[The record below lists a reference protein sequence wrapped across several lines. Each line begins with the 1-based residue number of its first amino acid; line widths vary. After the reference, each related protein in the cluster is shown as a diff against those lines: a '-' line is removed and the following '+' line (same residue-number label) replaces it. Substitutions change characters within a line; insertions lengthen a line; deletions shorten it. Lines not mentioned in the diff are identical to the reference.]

1 MESEAMRLRN
11 WIVAG
16 ALFVGVT
23 GAGLVLAREPESQGT
38 VTSQQL
44 FAEPLAG
51 DDSKQVI
58 GQTYIFPPGA
68 VLPWHIHPDAQEF
81 AYVIEGDFTFE
92 RADRAPQEM
101 KAGGAEYL
109 PPNIVHRGMNKGDT
123 PVKLFVVRVKPKDKP
138 LVEEVPAPQ

>member
-1 MESEAMRLRN
+1 MRLRN
-11 WIVAG
+11 WIVG
-16 ALFVGVT
+16 GLLLVGFSC
-23 GAGLVLAREPESQGT
+23 AGLVLAREPESQAT
-38 VTSQQL
+38 VSSQQL

-51 DDSKQVI
+51 DDSKEVI
-58 GQTYIFPPGA
+58 AQTYTFPPGA

-81 AYVIEGDFTFE
+81 AYVIEGDFTFD

-123 PVKLFVVRVKPKDKP
+123 PVKLFVVRIKPKDKP
-138 LVEEVPAPQ
+138 LVVEVPAPQ